1 MILSPEILWLN
12 IQRSY
17 QLQLFKEKK
26 KKKLYVTSYLSLSS
40 ANRLS
45 FLSQLFYEGQTHKIF
60 II

>member
-17 QLQLFKEKK
+17 QLQLFKEK